1 MCYIANSTL
10 RSGLAWTI
18 SPIFGSRGWLT
29 RKKNCWCQQQ
39 PQLLKQKMLSYE
51 QSGREGIVELKQMK
65 AKAKSTFTKV
75 RRHLLVL
82 IQDEEVDVDN
92 IAKKCDTLDESE
104 QETMDIMLRLSERYK
119 GEKDSQTNCYK
130 LSQEIEQLE
139 IEYTSAQNRAQEVI
153 DSKLSKLS
161 KKPAYQPD
169 KHGSGSHT
177 VKVKI
182 SKQSQLQSASFNQP
196 TTNSGNGLFSTE
208 QSVFGNDQGNSL
220 NELNLI
226 GHDLWRQLKR
236 VTIPMFSGDKKTYQ
250 NWKAAFM
257 ACIDKAPATAQYKLL
272 QLRQCL
278 LERHLK

>member
-1 MCYIANSTL
+1 MVD
-10 RSGLAWTI
+10 
-18 SPIFGSRGWLT
+18 
-29 RKKNCWCQQQ
+29 KEKE
-39 PQLLKQKMLSYE
+39 LLVPATAIVVETENVE

-65 AKAKSTFTKV
+65 AKAKSAFTKV
-75 RRHLLVL
+75 RHHLLVL

-92 IAKKCDTLDESE
+92 IAKMCDTLDESE
-104 QETMDIMLRLSERYK
+104 QETMDVMLRLSERYK
-119 GEKDSQTNCYK
+119 GEKDSQTSCYK

-169 KHGSGSHT
+169 ERGSGSHT
-177 VKVKI
+177 VKIKI
-182 SKQSQLQSASFNQP
+182 PEQSQLQSASFSQP

-220 NELNLI
+220 NESSLI

-278 LERHLK
+278 TGEALKVIESLGYSAAAYETAKDRLERKFGGQR

>member
-1 MCYIANSTL
+1 MVDKEKELLVIPTAIAVET
-10 RSGLAWTI
+10 
-18 SPIFGSRGWLT
+18 
-29 RKKNCWCQQQ
+29 KNV
-39 PQLLKQKMLSYE
+39 E

-65 AKAKSTFTKV
+65 AKTKSTFIKV

-92 IAKKCDTLDESE
+92 IAKMCDTLDESE

-119 GEKDSQTNCYK
+119 GEKDSQTSCYK

-169 KHGSGSHT
+169 ERGSGSHT
-177 VKVKI
+177 VKI
-182 SKQSQLQSASFNQP
+182 LEQSQLQSASFGQP
-196 TTNSGNGLFSTE
+196 TANSGNGLFSTE
-208 QSVFGNDQGNSL
+208 QSVFGYDQGNFL
-220 NELNLI
+220 NESSLI

-236 VTIPMFSGDKKTYQ
+236 VTIPMFWVIRRLIKTGKQ
-250 NWKAAFM
+250 PLWLA
-257 ACIDKAPATAQYKLL
+257 
-272 QLRQCL
+272 
-278 LERHLK
+278 